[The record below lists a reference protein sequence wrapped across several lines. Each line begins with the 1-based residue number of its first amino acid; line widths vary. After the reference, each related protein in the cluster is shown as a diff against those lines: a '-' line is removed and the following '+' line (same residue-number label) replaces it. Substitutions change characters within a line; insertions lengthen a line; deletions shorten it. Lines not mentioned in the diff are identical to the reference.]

1 MTMLNLTIRSLW
13 NRKSTAILTIFSI
26 AISVTLLLG
35 VENIRQGIRGSFSS
49 AISGTD
55 IIVGAR
61 GGSLQLLLYSIF
73 RIGNAP
79 NNLSWESYNEIQNDK
94 RVKWTI
100 PISLGDSHR
109 GYRVVGTNQD
119 YFKYFRY
126 GSKKALQFSEGS
138 SFSNIFDTVIGSE
151 VGNKFNYKLN
161 EEIVIAHGTGKKS
174 FLKHDDRPFRIVG
187 ILKPTGT
194 PVDQSLHV
202 SLEGITAMHVDWESG
217 APPME
222 GEGLSKEEVL
232 KLDLRAKEITSF
244 LIGLKSKINA
254 FSIQREINTFRKE
267 PLSAIMPGVALQEL
281 WNILR
286 TAEIGLR
293 AVTWFVLFAGLL
305 GMMTALLSG
314 QNERRRE
321 MAILRS
327 VGARPRTISF
337 LLIFEATILTVSGI
351 IFGLLFLY
359 ITLFISQP
367 LLESY
372 FGLFIAIKQPS
383 INDFIILG
391 IIILTGMLM
400 AIFPAIRAYRQSL
413 ADGMTIRL

>member
-1 MTMLNLTIRSLW
+1 MFNLFRKSLW
-13 NRKSTAILTIFSI
+13 NRRGTAILTIFSI
-26 AISVTLLLG
+26 SISVTLLIG
-35 VENIRQGIRGSFSS
+35 VENIRKGVRTSFSS
-49 AISGTD
+49 AVSGTD

-73 RIGNAP
+73 RIGNSP
-79 NNLSWESYNEIQNDK
+79 NNLSWESYNELRNNK

-109 GYRVVGTNQD
+109 GFRVVGTNLD

-126 GSKKALQFSEGS
+126 GSKKKLEFLKGKPFSKV
-138 SFSNIFDTVIGSE
+138 FDTVIGSE
-151 VGNKFNYKLN
+151 IAIKFNYKLN
-161 EEIVIAHGTGKKS
+161 EKIIIAHGTGKKS
-174 FLKHDDRPFRIVG
+174 FLNHDDKPFKIVG

-222 GEGLSKEEVL
+222 GESISAEEVL
-232 KLDLRAKEITSF
+232 KLDLTPEEITSF
-244 LIGLKSKINA
+244 LIGLKSKIHVFNL
-254 FSIQREINTFRKE
+254 QRKINTYKEE

-286 TAEIGLR
+286 TAETGLR
-293 AVTWFVLFAGLL
+293 VITWFVLFAGLL
-305 GMMTALLSG
+305 GMVTSLLSG
-314 QNERRRE
+314 LNERRRE

-327 VGARPRTISF
+327 VGAGPGTISF
-337 LLIFEATILTVSGI
+337 LLILEATVLTLAGI
-351 IFGLLFLY
+351 IFGLFILYLALFV
-359 ITLFISQP
+359 SQP
-367 LLESY
+367 ILEAY
-372 FGLFIAIKQPS
+372 FGLFIPINPPS
-383 INDFIILG
+383 NRDIIILG
-391 IIILTGMLM
+391 GILLTAMLM
-400 AIFPAIRAYRQSL
+400 GIIPALRAYYQSL

>member
-1 MTMLNLTIRSLW
+1 MFNLFRKSLW
-13 NRKSTAILTIFSI
+13 NRRGTAILTIFSI
-26 AISVTLLLG
+26 SISVTLLIG
-35 VENIRQGIRGSFSS
+35 VENIRKGVRTSFSS
-49 AISGTD
+49 AVSGTD

-73 RIGNAP
+73 RIGNSP
-79 NNLSWESYNEIQNDK
+79 NNLSWESYNELRNNK

-109 GYRVVGTNQD
+109 GFRVVGTNLD

-126 GSKKALQFSEGS
+126 GSKKKLEFLKGKPFSKV
-138 SFSNIFDTVIGSE
+138 FDTVIGSE
-151 VGNKFNYKLN
+151 IAIKFNYKLN
-161 EEIVIAHGTGKKS
+161 EKIIIAHGTGKKS
-174 FLKHDDRPFRIVG
+174 FLNHDDKPFKIVG

-222 GEGLSKEEVL
+222 GESISAEEVL
-232 KLDLRAKEITSF
+232 KLDLTPEEITSF
-244 LIGLKSKINA
+244 LIGLKSKIHV
-254 FSIQREINTFRKE
+254 FDLQRKINTYKEE

-286 TAEIGLR
+286 TAETGLR
-293 AVTWFVLFAGLL
+293 VITWFVLFAGLL
-305 GMMTALLSG
+305 GMVTSLLSG
-314 QNERRRE
+314 LNERRRE

-327 VGARPRTISF
+327 VGAGPGTISF
-337 LLIFEATILTVSGI
+337 LLILEATVLTLAGI
-351 IFGLLFLY
+351 IFGLFILYLALFV
-359 ITLFISQP
+359 SQP
-367 LLESY
+367 ILEAY
-372 FGLFIAIKQPS
+372 FGLFIPINPPS
-383 INDFIILG
+383 NRDIIILG
-391 IIILTGMLM
+391 GILLTAMLM
-400 AIFPAIRAYRQSL
+400 GIIPALKAYHQSL

>member
-1 MTMLNLTIRSLW
+1 MINLLIRSLW
-13 NRKSTAILTIFSI
+13 NRRSTAVLTIFSI
-26 AISVTLLLG
+26 SISVTLLLG
-35 VENIRQGIRGSFSS
+35 VENIRQGVRGSFSS
-49 AISGTD
+49 AVSGTD

-79 NNLSWESYNEIQNDK
+79 NNLSWESYNDFLNDK

-109 GYRVVGTNQD
+109 GYRVLGTNQD

-126 GSKKALQFSEGS
+126 GSKKKLEFAKGE
-138 SFSNIFDTVIGSE
+138 SFSKIFDAVIGSE
-151 VGNKFNYKLN
+151 VAIKFNYKVN
-161 EEIVIAHGTGKKS
+161 EKIIIAHGTGKKS
-174 FLKHDDRPFRIVG
+174 FLKHDDRPFKVVG

-202 SLEGITAMHVDWESG
+202 SLEGITAMHIDWESG

-222 GEGLSKEEVL
+222 GESLSTEDIMR
-232 KLDLRAKEITSF
+232 LDLKTEAITSF
-244 LIGLKSKINA
+244 LIGLESKIHA
-254 FSIQREINTFRKE
+254 FSLQREINSFKEE

-281 WNILR
+281 WTLLR

-293 AVTWFVLFAGLL
+293 VVTWFVLFAGLL
-305 GMMTALLSG
+305 GMMTSLLSG
-314 QNERRRE
+314 LNERRRE

-327 VGARPRTISF
+327 VGAGPGTISF
-337 LLIFEATILTVSGI
+337 LLIFEATFLSLAGIL
-351 IFGLLFLY
+351 FCLLLLY
-359 ITLFISQP
+359 ITLFVSHP

-372 FGLFIAIKQPS
+372 FGLFIPINPPS
-383 INDFIILG
+383 FKDLIILG
-391 IIILTGMLM
+391 VIILTGMLM
-400 AIFPAIRAYRQSL
+400 GLIPALRAYRQSL

>member
-1 MTMLNLTIRSLW
+1 MFNLFRKSLW
-13 NRKSTAILTIFSI
+13 NRRGTAILTIFSI
-26 AISVTLLLG
+26 SISVTLLIG
-35 VENIRQGIRGSFSS
+35 VENIRKGVRTSFSS
-49 AISGTD
+49 AVSGTD

-73 RIGNAP
+73 RIGNSP
-79 NNLSWESYNEIQNDK
+79 NNISWESYNELRNNK

-109 GYRVVGTNQD
+109 GFRVVGTNLD

-126 GSKKALQFSEGS
+126 GSKKKLEFIKGEPFSKV
-138 SFSNIFDTVIGSE
+138 FDTVIGSE
-151 VGNKFNYKLN
+151 VANKFNYKLN
-161 EEIVIAHGTGKKS
+161 EKIIIAHGTGKKS
-174 FLKHDDRPFRIVG
+174 FLNHDDKPFKIVG

-222 GEGLSKEEVL
+222 GESISAEEVL
-232 KLDLRAKEITSF
+232 KLDLTPEEITSF
-244 LIGLKSKINA
+244 LIGLKSKIHV
-254 FSIQREINTFRKE
+254 FDLQRKINTYKEE

-286 TAEIGLR
+286 TAETGLR
-293 AVTWFVLFAGLL
+293 VITWFVLFAGLL
-305 GMMTALLSG
+305 GMVTSLLSG
-314 QNERRRE
+314 LNERRRE

-327 VGARPRTISF
+327 VGAGPGTISF
-337 LLIFEATILTVSGI
+337 LLILEAAVLTLAGI
-351 IFGLLFLY
+351 IFGLFILYLALFV
-359 ITLFISQP
+359 SQP
-367 LLESY
+367 ILEAY
-372 FGLFIAIKQPS
+372 FGLFIP
-383 INDFIILG
+383 INLPTNRDIIILG
-391 IIILTGMLM
+391 GILLTAMLM
-400 AIFPAIRAYRQSL
+400 GIIPALRAYHQSL

>member
-1 MTMLNLTIRSLW
+1 MFNLFRKSLW
-13 NRKSTAILTIFSI
+13 NRRGTAILTIFSI
-26 AISVTLLLG
+26 SISVTLLIG
-35 VENIRQGIRGSFSS
+35 VENIRKGVRTSFSS
-49 AISGTD
+49 AVSGTD

-73 RIGNAP
+73 RIGNSP
-79 NNLSWESYNEIQNDK
+79 NNISWESYNELRNNK

-109 GYRVVGTNQD
+109 GFRVVGTNLD

-126 GSKKALQFSEGS
+126 GSKKKLEFLKGKPFSKV
-138 SFSNIFDTVIGSE
+138 FDTVIGSE
-151 VGNKFNYKLN
+151 IAIKFNYKLN
-161 EEIVIAHGTGKKS
+161 EKIIIAHGTGKKS
-174 FLKHDDRPFRIVG
+174 FLNHDDKPFKIVG

-222 GEGLSKEEVL
+222 GESISAEEVL
-232 KLDLRAKEITSF
+232 KLDLTPEEITSF
-244 LIGLKSKINA
+244 LIGLKSKIHV
-254 FSIQREINTFRKE
+254 FDLQRKINTYKEE

-286 TAEIGLR
+286 TAETGLR
-293 AVTWFVLFAGLL
+293 VITWFVLFAGLL
-305 GMMTALLSG
+305 GMVTSLLSG
-314 QNERRRE
+314 LNERRRE

-327 VGARPRTISF
+327 VGAGPGTISF
-337 LLIFEATILTVSGI
+337 LLILEATVLTLAGI
-351 IFGLLFLY
+351 IFGLFILYLALFV
-359 ITLFISQP
+359 SQP
-367 LLESY
+367 ILEAY
-372 FGLFIAIKQPS
+372 FGLFIPINLPS
-383 INDFIILG
+383 NRDIIILG
-391 IIILTGMLM
+391 GILLTAMLM
-400 AIFPAIRAYRQSL
+400 GIIPALRAYYQSL

>member
-1 MTMLNLTIRSLW
+1 MFNLFRKSLW
-13 NRKSTAILTIFSI
+13 NRRGTAILTIFSI
-26 AISVTLLLG
+26 SISVTLLIG
-35 VENIRQGIRGSFSS
+35 VENIRKGVRTSFSS
-49 AISGTD
+49 AVSGTD

-73 RIGNAP
+73 RIGNSP
-79 NNLSWESYNEIQNDK
+79 NNISWESYNELRNNK

-109 GYRVVGTNQD
+109 GFRVVGTNLD

-126 GSKKALQFSEGS
+126 GSKKKLEFLKGKPFSKV
-138 SFSNIFDTVIGSE
+138 FDTVIGSE
-151 VGNKFNYKLN
+151 IAIKFNYKLN
-161 EEIVIAHGTGKKS
+161 EKIIIAHGTGKKS
-174 FLKHDDRPFRIVG
+174 FLNHDDKPFKIVG

-222 GEGLSKEEVL
+222 GESISAEEVL
-232 KLDLRAKEITSF
+232 KLDLTPEEITSF
-244 LIGLKSKINA
+244 LIGLKSKIHV
-254 FSIQREINTFRKE
+254 FDLQRKINTYKEE

-286 TAEIGLR
+286 TAETGLR
-293 AVTWFVLFAGLL
+293 VITWFVLFAGLL
-305 GMMTALLSG
+305 GMVTSLLSG
-314 QNERRRE
+314 LNERRRE

-327 VGARPRTISF
+327 VGAGPGTISF
-337 LLIFEATILTVSGI
+337 LLILEATVLTLAGI
-351 IFGLLFLY
+351 IFGLFILYLALFV
-359 ITLFISQP
+359 SQP
-367 LLESY
+367 ILEAY
-372 FGLFIAIKQPS
+372 FGLFIPINPPS
-383 INDFIILG
+383 NRDIIILG
-391 IIILTGMLM
+391 GILLTAILMGII
-400 AIFPAIRAYRQSL
+400 PALRAYYQSL

>member
-1 MTMLNLTIRSLW
+1 MFNLFRKSLW
-13 NRKSTAILTIFSI
+13 NRRGTAILTIFSI
-26 AISVTLLLG
+26 SISVTLLIG
-35 VENIRQGIRGSFSS
+35 VENIRKGVRTSFSS
-49 AISGTD
+49 AVSGTD

-73 RIGNAP
+73 RIGNSP
-79 NNLSWESYNEIQNDK
+79 NNLSWESYNELRNNK

-109 GYRVVGTNQD
+109 GFRVVGTNLD

-126 GSKKALQFSEGS
+126 GSKKKLEFLKGKPFSKV
-138 SFSNIFDTVIGSE
+138 FDTVIGSE
-151 VGNKFNYKLN
+151 IAIKFNYKLN
-161 EEIVIAHGTGKKS
+161 EKIIIAHGTGKKS
-174 FLKHDDRPFRIVG
+174 FLNHDDKPFKIVG

-222 GEGLSKEEVL
+222 GESISAEEVL
-232 KLDLRAKEITSF
+232 KLDLTPEEITSF
-244 LIGLKSKINA
+244 LIGLKSKIHV
-254 FSIQREINTFRKE
+254 FDLQRKVNTYKEE

-286 TAEIGLR
+286 TAETGLR
-293 AVTWFVLFAGLL
+293 VITWFVLFAGLL
-305 GMMTALLSG
+305 GMVTSLLSG
-314 QNERRRE
+314 LNERRRE

-327 VGARPRTISF
+327 VGAGPGTISF
-337 LLIFEATILTVSGI
+337 LLILEATVLTLAGI
-351 IFGLLFLY
+351 IFGLFILYLALFV
-359 ITLFISQP
+359 SQP
-367 LLESY
+367 ILEAY
-372 FGLFIAIKQPS
+372 FGLFIPINPPS
-383 INDFIILG
+383 NRDIIILG
-391 IIILTGMLM
+391 GILLTAMLM
-400 AIFPAIRAYRQSL
+400 GIIPALRAYHQSL

>member
-1 MTMLNLTIRSLW
+1 MFNLFRKSLW
-13 NRKSTAILTIFSI
+13 NRRGTAILTIFSI
-26 AISVTLLLG
+26 SISVTLLIG
-35 VENIRQGIRGSFSS
+35 VENIRKGVRTSFSS
-49 AISGTD
+49 AVSGTD

-73 RIGNAP
+73 RIGNSP
-79 NNLSWESYNEIQNDK
+79 NNISWESYNELRNNK

-109 GYRVVGTNQD
+109 GFRVVGTNLD

-126 GSKKALQFSEGS
+126 GSKKKLEFLKGKPFSKV
-138 SFSNIFDTVIGSE
+138 FDTVIGSE
-151 VGNKFNYKLN
+151 VANKFNYKLN
-161 EEIVIAHGTGKKS
+161 EKIIIAHGTGKKS
-174 FLKHDDRPFRIVG
+174 FLNHDDKPFKIVG

-222 GEGLSKEEVL
+222 GESISAEEVL
-232 KLDLRAKEITSF
+232 KLDLTPEEITSF
-244 LIGLKSKINA
+244 LIGLKSKIHV
-254 FSIQREINTFRKE
+254 FDLQRKVNTYKEE

-286 TAEIGLR
+286 TAETGLR
-293 AVTWFVLFAGLL
+293 VITWFVLFAGLL
-305 GMMTALLSG
+305 GMVTSLLSG
-314 QNERRRE
+314 LNERRRE

-327 VGARPRTISF
+327 VGAGPGTISF
-337 LLIFEATILTVSGI
+337 LLILEATVLTLAGI
-351 IFGLLFLY
+351 IFGLFILYLALFV
-359 ITLFISQP
+359 SQP
-367 LLESY
+367 ILEAY
-372 FGLFIAIKQPS
+372 FGLFIPINPPS
-383 INDFIILG
+383 NRDIIILG
-391 IIILTGMLM
+391 GILLTAMLM
-400 AIFPAIRAYRQSL
+400 GIIPALRAYYQSL

>member
-1 MTMLNLTIRSLW
+1 MFNLFRKSLW
-13 NRKSTAILTIFSI
+13 NRRGTAILTIFSI
-26 AISVTLLLG
+26 SISVTLLIG
-35 VENIRQGIRGSFSS
+35 VENIRKGVRTSFSS
-49 AISGTD
+49 AVSGTD

-73 RIGNAP
+73 RIGNSP
-79 NNLSWESYNEIQNDK
+79 NNISWESYNELRNNK

-109 GYRVVGTNQD
+109 GFRVIGTNLD

-126 GSKKALQFSEGS
+126 GSKKKLEFLKGKPFSKV
-138 SFSNIFDTVIGSE
+138 FDTVIGNE
-151 VGNKFNYKLN
+151 IAIKFNYKLN
-161 EEIVIAHGTGKKS
+161 EKIIIAHGTGKKS
-174 FLKHDDRPFRIVG
+174 FLNHDDKPFKIVG

-222 GEGLSKEEVL
+222 GESISAEEVL
-232 KLDLRAKEITSF
+232 KLDLTPEEITSF
-244 LIGLKSKINA
+244 LIGLKSKIHV
-254 FSIQREINTFRKE
+254 FDLQRKVNTYKEE

-286 TAEIGLR
+286 TAETGLR
-293 AVTWFVLFAGLL
+293 VITWFVLFAGLL
-305 GMMTALLSG
+305 GMVTSLLSG
-314 QNERRRE
+314 LNERRRE

-327 VGARPRTISF
+327 VGAGPGTISF
-337 LLIFEATILTVSGI
+337 LLILEATVLTLAGI
-351 IFGLLFLY
+351 IFGLFILYLALFV
-359 ITLFISQP
+359 SQP
-367 LLESY
+367 ILEAY
-372 FGLFIAIKQPS
+372 FGLFIPINPPS
-383 INDFIILG
+383 NRDIIILG
-391 IIILTGMLM
+391 GILLTAMLM
-400 AIFPAIRAYRQSL
+400 GIIPALRAYYQSL

>member
-1 MTMLNLTIRSLW
+1 MFNLFSKSLW
-13 NRKSTAILTIFSI
+13 NRRGTAILTIFSI
-26 AISVTLLLG
+26 SISVTLLIG
-35 VENIRQGIRGSFSS
+35 VENIRKGVRTSFSS
-49 AISGTD
+49 AVSGTD

-73 RIGNAP
+73 RIGNSP
-79 NNLSWESYNEIQNDK
+79 NNISWESYNELRNNK

-109 GYRVVGTNQD
+109 GFRVVGTNLD

-126 GSKKALQFSEGS
+126 GSKKKLEFLKGKPFSKV
-138 SFSNIFDTVIGSE
+138 FDTVIGSE
-151 VGNKFNYKLN
+151 IAIKFNYKLN
-161 EEIVIAHGTGKKS
+161 EKIIIAHGTGKKS
-174 FLKHDDRPFRIVG
+174 FLNHDDKPFKIVG

-222 GEGLSKEEVL
+222 GESISAEEVL
-232 KLDLRAKEITSF
+232 KLDLTPEEITSF
-244 LIGLKSKINA
+244 LIGLKSKIHV
-254 FSIQREINTFRKE
+254 FDLQRKVNTYKEE

-286 TAEIGLR
+286 TAETGLR
-293 AVTWFVLFAGLL
+293 VITWFVLFAGLL
-305 GMMTALLSG
+305 GMVTSLLSG
-314 QNERRRE
+314 LNERRRE

-327 VGARPRTISF
+327 VGAGPGTISF
-337 LLIFEATILTVSGI
+337 LLILEAAVLTLAGI
-351 IFGLLFLY
+351 IFGLFILYLALFV
-359 ITLFISQP
+359 SQP
-367 LLESY
+367 ILEAY
-372 FGLFIAIKQPS
+372 FGLFIPINLPS
-383 INDFIILG
+383 NRDIIILG
-391 IIILTGMLM
+391 GILLTAMLM
-400 AIFPAIRAYRQSL
+400 GIIPALRAYHQSL